1 MRYPPVHWYEGLFL
15 QPHHFQAADRCL
27 TEVMQSSL
35 EFDHPYYYGIRSLEY
50 GAEALAN
57 HQFEVR
63 ALRARMRDGTII
75 DLGPG
80 QELDRL
86 DLKRAFESQTKVL
99 ICLAAPIAQLGTENV
114 AADGQGRGSIPRYR
128 QLSQKFQEE
137 TRGGNDQEVKLKA
150 LNLRLLLST
159 QDTSGYELLPLAQIE
174 RAGEHGALPRLD
186 TNYIPP
192 VLALDAWPGLGRDI
206 VRAIS
211 DIVNQRI
218 ETLGQQVS
226 NRGITFDSHEPGD
239 LERLLLLG
247 QLQEAAA
254 VLSVLTAARGVHPFV
269 AYCELIRIVGKL
281 TIFGKDR
288 GLAKIPTYD
297 HDDLATIFR
306 EVMRLIDLLINAV
319 RDYQY
324 EQRYFLGVGLGMQVA
339 LEARWFHSDWQ
350 WFVGVHKS
358 DITEQECQQLLSSGQ
373 LDWKLGSSREVE
385 NLFARGA
392 EGLNLLALQRPPRN
406 LPVSHD
412 WIYFEVSRSN
422 HAWKDVQ
429 ETQTL
434 AMRFN
439 ESLILN
445 RDRLQGERQIVVSF
459 AGRQI
464 TLEFAMF
471 AVPNLA

>member
-15 QPHHFQAADRCL
+15 QPHHFQAADRYL

-35 EFDHPYYYGIRSLEY
+35 EFDHPYFYGIRSLEY
-50 GAEALAN
+50 SDEALAN

-63 ALRARMRDGTII
+63 SLRARMRDGTII

-80 QELDRL
+80 QQLDRL
-86 DLKRAFESQTKVL
+86 DLKSAFESQTKIR
-99 ICLAAPIAQLGTENV
+99 ICLAVPVAQLGTENV
-114 AADGQGRGSIPRYR
+114 ATDGQGRGSIPRYR
-128 QLSQKFQEE
+128 QQAQKLQEE
-137 TRGGNDQEVKLKA
+137 TRGGNDQEVKFKA

-159 QDTSGYELLPLAQIE
+159 QDTSGYELLPLVQIE
-174 RAGEHGALPRLD
+174 RAGAHGALPLVD
-186 TNYIPP
+186 VNYIPP

-206 VRAIS
+206 VRAVS
-211 DIVNQRI
+211 DILQRRI
-218 ETLGQQVS
+218 DTLGQQVA
-226 NRGITFDSHEPGD
+226 NRGLTFDSHEPGD

-247 QLQEAAA
+247 QLCDGAAGLA
-254 VLSVLTAARGVHPFV
+254 VLTAARGVHPFV
-269 AYCELIRIVGKL
+269 AYCELARIVGKL
-281 TIFGKDR
+281 AIFGKDR
-288 GLAKIPTYD
+288 ALIDIPPYD
-297 HDDLATIFR
+297 HDDLGTIFR
-306 EVMRLIDLLINAV
+306 EIMRLIDTRINWV

-358 DITEQECQQLLSSGQ
+358 DITEQECEQLLSSGQ
-373 LDWKLGSSREVE
+373 LDWKLGSSRQVE
-385 NLFARGA
+385 NLYARGA
-392 EGLNLLALQRPPRN
+392 EGLNLVALQRPPRS

-422 HAWKDVQ
+422 NAWKDVQ

-434 AMRFN
+434 AMRFR

-445 RDRLQGERQIVVSF
+445 LDRLQGERQIVVSS

-464 TLEFAMF
+464 TLEFALF
-471 AVPNLA
+471 AVPSLA